1 MTGYTSTGYIISVEN
16 VFALIIQNTSLSC
29 HHGYRKKKKK
39 KFEVLYTLTIKAIP
53 SCEIWNNDKNPFLKK
68 EVGSSGRNSKL
79 INMHFVKIGMVHT
92 TLCDIYRPV

>member
-53 SCEIWNNDKNPFLKK
+53 SCEI
-68 EVGSSGRNSKL
+68 
-79 INMHFVKIGMVHT
+79 
-92 TLCDIYRPV
+92 